1 MIVKLRLDKLIQ
13 QPVTSS
19 NWQVYSLWYALFPLQ
34 VFMQHLP
41 PPRTSVDKSVAHISV
56 VNQYFDGTLNCMHSL
71 TFATK
76 NSSNDTF
83 ILKEM
88 LKQEDVGSFVE
99 AMTKEV
105 QAH

>member
-1 MIVKLRLDKLIQ
+1 
-13 QPVTSS
+13 
-19 NWQVYSLWYALFPLQ
+19 
-34 VFMQHLP
+34 
-41 PPRTSVDKSVAHISV
+41 
-56 VNQYFDGTLNCMHSL
+56 MHSL